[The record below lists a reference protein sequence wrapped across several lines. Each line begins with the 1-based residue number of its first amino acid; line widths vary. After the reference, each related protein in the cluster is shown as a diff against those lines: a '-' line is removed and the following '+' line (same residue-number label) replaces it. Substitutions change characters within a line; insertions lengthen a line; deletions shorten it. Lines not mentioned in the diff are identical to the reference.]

1 MVGWCSMG
9 TFNDPCWFCQFEHV
23 IFENVPRHDV
33 VHQQWS
39 GATDDGLV
47 GSLSPGQTW
56 NMGSWQMKVMSQQK
70 AGMFA
75 STGCSKISKYNIIY
89 IYTYIYYILKL
100 ISLNHLWFVV
110 QLTKSKFHSE
120 EQTCLPVPD
129 SQECLGRFWGK
140 MLPVPGAPSHVP
152 PWSMAWKIHHEPLGK
167 PVISIAWV
175 YRCVQKAIAHGY
187 PNSMRIHSQGNGL
200 ASKCAQCGAGQLYS
214 DDPRGAA
221 VFFIC
226 FLGERSWIMDII

>member
-89 IYTYIYYILKL
+89 IYIHIFIIYSNWYPWI
-100 ISLNHLWFVV
+100 IFDLWFSW
-110 QLTKSKFHSE
+110 QNPSFIPKNRHAFR
-120 EQTCLPVPD
+120 
-129 SQECLGRFWGK
+129 SQIPRNALGGF
-140 MLPVPGAPSHVP
+140 GAKCSQCP
-152 PWSMAWKIHHEPLGK
+152 EPQATFRHDRWLGK
-167 PVISIAWV
+167 STMNHWE
-175 YRCVQKAIAHGY
+175 
-187 PNSMRIHSQGNGL
+187 SQWF
-200 ASKCAQCGAGQLYS
+200 
-214 DDPRGAA
+214 P
-221 VFFIC
+221 
-226 FLGERSWIMDII
+226 